1 MLSEA
6 ERVLA
11 REKRRVKDNV
21 LFMEK
26 WYPEVGCFCTGT
38 NINEAWVR
46 VLGLPLHF
54 WSHEVF
60 KLIGDGC
67 GGFIAV
73 DENIDSMAELQWA
86 RSLVKVVGR
95 DLPTSVQIGVG
106 ARCFLVHLWWE
117 SLPWFSQVVLA
128 GSIHGEGVP
137 VDEEEAGR
145 RPRVVGSGRV
155 LEKEVQSKVQT
166 GLQVVPPCGSSSK
179 SAIGFS
185 SDYFAGGSSPEVID
199 GEESLKNRGQGARG
213 VAKVSGHG
221 FGPDLW
227 EAQNRSGLGEGF
239 HETALM
245 EAALQGMDSEPR
257 SILLKEWVVGCEE
270 RPFFLK
276 GSLVGCEGFS
286 EMGFGPGIGGLKGDK
301 ALFSLAVA
309 EMGFRGGFVLSS

>member
-38 NINEAWVR
+38 NVNEAWVR

-54 WSHEVF
+54 WSREVF

-73 DENIDSMAELQWA
+73 DENTDSMAELQWA
-86 RSLVKVVGR
+86 RILVKVVGR

-117 SLPWFSQVVLA
+117 SLPWFSQVVLE
-128 GSIHGEGVP
+128 GSILREGVP
-137 VDEEEAGR
+137 VDEEEAGG
-145 RPRVVGSGRV
+145 RPRVACSGRG

-166 GLQVVPPCGSSSK
+166 
-179 SAIGFS
+179 
-185 SDYFAGGSSPEVID
+185 
-199 GEESLKNRGQGARG
+199 
-213 VAKVSGHG
+213 
-221 FGPDLW
+221 
-227 EAQNRSGLGEGF
+227 
-239 HETALM
+239 
-245 EAALQGMDSEPR
+245 
-257 SILLKEWVVGCEE
+257 
-270 RPFFLK
+270 
-276 GSLVGCEGFS
+276 
-286 EMGFGPGIGGLKGDK
+286 
-301 ALFSLAVA
+301 
-309 EMGFRGGFVLSS
+309 